1 MAEKQHKRVVFVV
14 CRELQTRKPTN
25 YKKLH
30 LTTANYK
37 TTLYIYIIILFKIY
51 ITTSLS
57 GSYTLKRIFWN
68 VVL

>member
-14 CRELQTRKPTN
+14 CRELQTEKLPN

-30 LTTANYK
+30 RTTAHYK

-57 GSYTLKRIFWN
+57 GLYILKLIFEM
-68 VVL
+68 